1 MTLASMNISY
11 IRKIV
16 TLALAEDIGRGD
28 VTTRALV
35 PADRKTAAHIV
46 FRSPGVVCGLAVAA
60 QAFKCLDPG
69 VRFKALVRDGVFLS
83 KPAPVAR
90 LEGPARAIL
99 TAERVALN
107 FLGRLSG
114 IASQTKRFV
123 EKVKPYKAVIMDTR
137 KTTPLLRAFERYAVC
152 CGGGANHRFD
162 LSRMAMIKDNHRV
175 FLAGRMGIKAMV
187 SAARKKSRT
196 VEVEVD
202 NLAQLREALVSSAE
216 VILLDNMTVSQTR
229 RAVRLRDQTNSRV
242 LLEASGGITLTN
254 VRGYAAAGVE
264 RISVGALTHS
274 PKSINVSLEFIS

>member
-1 MTLASMNISY
+1 MNISY

-35 PADRKTAAHIV
+35 PADRKAVAHIV
-46 FRSPGVVCGLAVAA
+46 FRSPGVVCGLGVAA
-60 QAFKCLDPG
+60 QVFKCLG
-69 VRFKALVRDGVFLS
+69 SKIRFKALVRDGVFLS
-83 KPAPVAR
+83 RPTPVAR

-114 IASQTKRFV
+114 IAAQTKNFV
-123 EKVKPYKAVIMDTR
+123 DKIKPHKSVIMDTR
-137 KTTPLLRAFERYAVC
+137 KTTPLMRAFERYAVR

-162 LSRMAMIKDNHRV
+162 LSGMAVIKDNHRALFV
-175 FLAGRMGIKAMV
+175 GRGTIKAMV
-187 SAARKKSRT
+187 SAARRKSRT

-202 NLAQLREALVSSAE
+202 NLAQLREALVSSADI
-216 VILLDNMTVSQTR
+216 ILLDNMTVSQTR
-229 RAVRLRDQTNSRV
+229 RAVRLRDQMNSPV

-254 VRGYAAAGVE
+254 VRGYAAAGVD

-274 PKSINVSLEFIS
+274 PKGINVSLEFIS